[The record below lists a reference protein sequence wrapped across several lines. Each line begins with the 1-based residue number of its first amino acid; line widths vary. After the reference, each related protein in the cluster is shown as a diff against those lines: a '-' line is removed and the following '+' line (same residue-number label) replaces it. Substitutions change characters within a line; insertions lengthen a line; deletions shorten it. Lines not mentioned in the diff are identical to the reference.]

1 MTCRWPDLRRVISHA
16 PPTTSDILHGS
27 TLMGVRRRE
36 FKCIRRQRYGVAAA
50 RARSNPSHGLERG
63 RERSS
68 RNPLGFGNTGGYRK
82 PATELVTLMSD
93 VISPME
99 PPP

>member
-1 MTCRWPDLRRVISHA
+1 
-16 PPTTSDILHGS
+16 
-27 TLMGVRRRE
+27 MGVRRRE